1 MCVCENRQWQLSV
14 VRPSTRLAS
23 AAAAA
28 ARTRR
33 RRSLARRL
41 ATRLAADARGARP
54 TVRIVACAELRTALR
69 ALLRLHCLS
78 LLLLVMVMVMVLMLV
93 LMLLLA
99 RRGSATGL
107 DARVASV

>member
-1 MCVCENRQWQLSV
+1 VCENRQWQLSV
-14 VRPSTRLAS
+14 VRPSPRLAS

-41 ATRLAADARGARP
+41 ATRLAADVGCARP
-54 TVRIVACAELRTALR
+54 TDRGLG

-78 LLLLVMVMVMVLMLV
+78 LLLLVVVMV
-93 LMLLLA
+93 
-99 RRGSATGL
+99 
-107 DARVASV
+107 